1 MLAHLLAQLR
11 DLGRALVVVLRPAGQ
26 SGLVFQDTAAD
37 LYQAAPLD
45 VGLRQDL
52 QMGSVQDVH
61 IVVFVTQLQADALAH
76 LVGDLALQLCPA
88 EGVAGDDQV
97 NAIPFRI
104 AG

>member
-1 MLAHLLAQLR
+1 
-11 DLGRALVVVLRPAGQ
+11 
-26 SGLVFQDTAAD
+26 
-37 LYQAAPLD
+37 
-45 VGLRQDL
+45 
-52 QMGSVQDVH
+52 MGSVQDVH